1 MPARG
6 DPATDRPLNRL
17 TGEGWVA
24 ATADHDYADALRKQ
38 HPVTLLV
45 VETTGAVSPSFAALL
60 RTVGRSARAKGA
72 ADHTHYGTSRASP
85 ATFYAHHSAAI
96 SAAAV
101 YADGHTILAEAA
113 ACRCL

>member
-1 MPARG
+1 MR
-6 DPATDRPLNRL
+6 
-17 TGEGWVA
+17 VA
-24 ATADHDYADALRKQ
+24 ATTDHDYADALRKQ

-45 VETTGAVSPSFAALL
+45 VETTGAISPSFAALL

-72 ADHTHYGTSRASP
+72 ADHTHYGTARASP

-101 YADGHTILAEAA
+101 YADAHTILAEAA
-113 ACRCL
+113 TQCHLIACGRAFPAAAALRVAGA